1 VPKSQKHYQQLSK
14 ALLITLIGLI
24 LAGLLV
30 YIFRFQILTGL
41 ATVLIVDDELQ
52 PADIIFVLSGD
63 VDSRPFYAADLFKQG
78 LAPQI
83 MMFQA
88 ADSPAVELGLF
99 PNRTDVA
106 IEILKELGVPAENI
120 KQLAFGGGATSTRD
134 EARFLGRY
142 VEEHNVTRV
151 ILVTNAF
158 HTRRA
163 KWIFDKELSGS
174 GVTVEIAAAPHWNF
188 DETNWWQ
195 QEYGL
200 LAFVD
205 EYSKLFYYYAVY

>member
-1 VPKSQKHYQQLSK
+1 MPKSQKHYQQLSK
-14 ALLITLIGLI
+14 TLLITLIGLI
-24 LAGLLV
+24 LVGLLA

-52 PADIIFVLSGD
+52 PADIIFLLAGEVE
-63 VDSRPFYAADLFKQG
+63 SRPFYAAELFKQG

-83 MMFQA
+83 VMCQEEE
-88 ADSPAVELGLF
+88 SPAVEIGLY
-99 PNRTDVA
+99 PRGTDVA

-120 KQLAFGGGATSTRD
+120 KLIAFEGGTTSTRD

-151 ILVTNAF
+151 ILITTAF

-163 KWIFDKELSGS
+163 KWIFVKELSGS
-174 GVTVEIAAAPHWNF
+174 GVTVEIAAAPQWKF

-195 QEYGL
+195 QERGL
-200 LAFVD
+200 IVFVN
-205 EYSKLFYYYAVY
+205 EYIKLFYYYAVY

>member
-1 VPKSQKHYQQLSK
+1 MPKSQKHYQQLSK

-88 ADSPAVELGLF
+88 ADSPAVELGLY
-99 PNRTDVA
+99 PNKTDVA

-120 KQLAFGGGATSTRD
+120 KQLAFGGGATSTHD
-134 EARFLGRY
+134 EARFFGRY